1 MKSIIKYLLVLI
13 LFTPFFISCSKE
25 NENEKVNKVVVDYYS
40 YFNSRDFKNMRILS
54 TKNGE
59 KYVEIIQSIGNDI
72 IKLDTFNIIKTN
84 ISEDSANV
92 YVKTIDT
99 LNNITYVEW
108 ILKKEKDIWKIDD
121 MVGVDTID
129 ILTDEDIK
137 YSKIDHVRNAML
149 RDSLK
154 KDSLKKRNLKQ

>member
-25 NENEKVNKVVVDYYS
+25 DENEKINKVVVDYYS

-72 IKLDTFNIIKTN
+72 IKIDTFNIINTS
-84 ISEDSANV
+84 ISKDSANV

-99 LNNITYVEW
+99 LNNITYVDW
-108 ILKKEKDIWKIDD
+108 ILKKEKNIWKIDY
-121 MVGVDTID
+121 MVGVDTND

-154 KDSLKKRNLKQ
+154 KDSLKRRNLKQ